1 MSAEP
6 WRRSGTPVAPR
17 LFVWQAWY
25 FGGLRLELRGRCG
38 TLETF
43 VDVRGTLATKRDP
56 CGAAAF
62 CVAGVVLWGPQ
73 AGFAWQVWY
82 FGDLCRC
89 PPNLGDEA
97 GPLWRRGF
105 LRGRRGTLGILR
117 LDLRGRCGTFEAFV
131 DVRGTL
137 ATKRDLCGAAAF
149 CVAGVVLWGPQA
161 GFAWQVWYFRDLCR
175 CPRNLGDEAGPL
187 WRRGFLR
194 GRRGTLGTSGWI
206 CVAGVVLWRP
216 L

>member
-17 LFVWQAWY
+17 LFAWRAWY
-25 FGGLRLELRGRCG
+25 FGDLRLDLRGRCG
-38 TLETF
+38 TFEAFVDVVRGTLAMKRGPCGAAAFCVAGVVLWGPQAGFAWQVWYFGDLCRCPRNLGDEAGPLWRCGFLRGRCGTFENF

-105 LRGRRGTLGILR
+105 LRGGRGTLG
-117 LDLRGRCGTFEAFV
+117 A
-131 DVRGTL
+131 
-137 ATKRDLCGAAAF
+137 
-149 CVAGVVLWGPQA
+149 
-161 GFAWQVWYFRDLCR
+161 
-175 CPRNLGDEAGPL
+175 
-187 WRRGFLR
+187 
-194 GRRGTLGTSGWI
+194 SGWI

>member
-6 WRRSGTPVAPR
+6 
-17 LFVWQAWY
+17 
-25 FGGLRLELRGRCG
+25 
-38 TLETF
+38 
-43 VDVRGTLATKRDP
+43 KRDP

-89 PPNLGDEA
+89 P
-97 GPLWRRGF
+97 
-105 LRGRRGTLGILR
+105 
-117 LDLRGRCGTFEAFV
+117 
-131 DVRGTL
+131 
-137 ATKRDLCGAAAF
+137 
-149 CVAGVVLWGPQA
+149 
-161 GFAWQVWYFRDLCR
+161 
-175 CPRNLGDEAGPL
+175 RNLGDEAGPL

-194 GRRGTLGTSGWI
+194 GRRGTLGNSGWI
-206 CVAGVVLWRP
+206 CVAGVVLSGP

>member
-6 WRRSGTPVAPR
+6 WLRSGTPVAPR
-17 LFVWQAWY
+17 LFAWQAWY
-25 FGGLRLELRGRCG
+25 FGDLRLDLRGRCG

-43 VDVRGTLATKRDP
+43 VDVRRTLATKRDP

-73 AGFAWQVWY
+73 ARFAWQVWY
-82 FGDLCRC
+82 FGDLW
-89 PPNLGDEA
+89 NLGDEA

-105 LRGRRGTLGILR
+105 LRGRRGTLG
-117 LDLRGRCGTFEAFV
+117 TSA
-131 DVRGTL
+131 
-137 ATKRDLCGAAAF
+137 CGAAAF

-161 GFAWQVWYFRDLCR
+161 RFAWQVWYFRDLCR
-175 CPRNLGDEAGPL
+175 CPRNLGDEVGPL

>member
-25 FGGLRLELRGRCG
+25 FGGLRLDLRGRCG
-38 TLETF
+38 TLEAF

-105 LRGRRGTLGILR
+105 LRGRRGALG
-117 LDLRGRCGTFEAFV
+117 A
-131 DVRGTL
+131 
-137 ATKRDLCGAAAF
+137 
-149 CVAGVVLWGPQA
+149 
-161 GFAWQVWYFRDLCR
+161 
-175 CPRNLGDEAGPL
+175 
-187 WRRGFLR
+187 
-194 GRRGTLGTSGWI
+194 SGWI
-206 CVAGVVLWRP
+206 CVAGVVLSRP

>member
-17 LFVWQAWY
+17 LFAWQAWY
-25 FGGLRLELRGRCG
+25 FGDLRLDLRGRCG

-43 VDVRGTLATKRDP
+43 VDVRGTLANP

-89 PPNLGDEA
+89 PRNLGDEA
-97 GPLWRRGF
+97 VWRRGF
-105 LRGRRGTLGILR
+105 LRGRRGTLG
-117 LDLRGRCGTFEAFV
+117 TS
-131 DVRGTL
+131 
-137 ATKRDLCGAAAF
+137 AAF
-149 CVAGVVLWGPQA
+149 CVAGVGLWEPQA

-194 GRRGTLGTSGWI
+194 GRRVTLGTSGWI

>member
-6 WRRSGTPVAPR
+6 WRRSGTPVVPR
-17 LFVWQAWY
+17 LFAWQAWY
-25 FGGLRLELRGRCG
+25 FGDLTLDLRGRCG

-82 FGDLCRC
+82 FRDLCRC
-89 PPNLGDEA
+89 PRNLGDEA
-97 GPLWRRGF
+97 GPPRLFAWQACYFGD
-105 LRGRRGTLGILR
+105 LR
-117 LDLRGRCGTFEAFV
+117 LDLRGRCGTLEAFV

-137 ATKRDLCGAAAF
+137 ATTAAF

-187 WRRGFLR
+187 
-194 GRRGTLGTSGWI
+194 
-206 CVAGVVLWRP
+206 
-216 L
+216 

>member
-17 LFVWQAWY
+17 LFVWQPWY
-25 FGGLRLELRGRCG
+25 FGDLRLDLRGRCG
-38 TLETF
+38 AFETF
-43 VDVRGTLATKRDP
+43 VDVRGTLATKRGP

-89 PPNLGDEA
+89 P
-97 GPLWRRGF
+97 
-105 LRGRRGTLGILR
+105 
-117 LDLRGRCGTFEAFV
+117 
-131 DVRGTL
+131 
-137 ATKRDLCGAAAF
+137 
-149 CVAGVVLWGPQA
+149 
-161 GFAWQVWYFRDLCR
+161 
-175 CPRNLGDEAGPL
+175 RNLGDEAGPL
-187 WRRGFLR
+187 WRRGFLC

-206 CVAGVVLWRP
+206 CVAGVVLSRP

>member
-6 WRRSGTPVAPR
+6 WRRSGAPVAPR

-25 FGGLRLELRGRCG
+25 FGDLRLDLRGRCGTLETFVDVRGTLATKRDPCGAAAFCVAGVVLWGPQAGFAWQVWYFRGLCRCPRNLGDEAGPRLFAWQAWYFGDLRLDLRGRCG

-89 PPNLGDEA
+89 PRTLGDEA

-105 LRGRRGTLGILR
+105 LRGRRGTLG
-117 LDLRGRCGTFEAFV
+117 A
-131 DVRGTL
+131 
-137 ATKRDLCGAAAF
+137 
-149 CVAGVVLWGPQA
+149 
-161 GFAWQVWYFRDLCR
+161 
-175 CPRNLGDEAGPL
+175 
-187 WRRGFLR
+187 
-194 GRRGTLGTSGWI
+194 SGWI
-206 CVAGVVLWRP
+206 CVAGVVLSRP

>member
-17 LFVWQAWY
+17 LFAWQAWY
-25 FGGLRLELRGRCG
+25 FGDLRLDLRGRCG
-38 TLETF
+38 TLKTF
-43 VDVRGTLATKRDP
+43 VDVRRTLATKRDP

-82 FGDLCRC
+82 F
-89 PPNLGDEA
+89 
-97 GPLWRRGF
+97 RG
-105 LRGRRGTLGILR
+105 
-117 LDLRGRCGTFEAFV
+117 
-131 DVRGTL
+131 
-137 ATKRDLCGAAAF
+137 
-149 CVAGVVLWGPQA
+149 
-161 GFAWQVWYFRDLCR
+161 LCR

-194 GRRGTLGTSGWI
+194 GRHGTLGTSGWI
-206 CVAGVVLWRP
+206 CVAGVVLWICVAGVALMR
-216 L
+216 LADLQREAMFEATC

>member
-17 LFVWQAWY
+17 LFAWQAWY
-25 FGGLRLELRGRCG
+25 FGDLRLDLRGRCVTFEAFVDVRGTLATKRDPCGAAAFCVAGVVLYLRGRCG
-38 TLETF
+38 TFETF

-89 PPNLGDEA
+89 P
-97 GPLWRRGF
+97 
-105 LRGRRGTLGILR
+105 
-117 LDLRGRCGTFEAFV
+117 
-131 DVRGTL
+131 
-137 ATKRDLCGAAAF
+137 
-149 CVAGVVLWGPQA
+149 
-161 GFAWQVWYFRDLCR
+161 
-175 CPRNLGDEAGPL
+175 RNLGDEAGPL

-206 CVAGVVLWRP
+206 CVAGVVLSRP

>member
-17 LFVWQAWY
+17 LFAWQAWY
-25 FGGLRLELRGRCG
+25 FGDLRLDLRGRCG

-82 FGDLCRC
+82 FGTPDFVSGSFWVQFLKSF
-89 PPNLGDEA
+89 
-97 GPLWRRGF
+97 RRGYA
-105 LRGRRGTLGILR
+105 
-117 LDLRGRCGTFEAFV
+117 EA
-131 DVRGTL
+131 VR
-137 ATKRDLCGAAAF
+137 
-149 CVAGVVLWGPQA
+149 
-161 GFAWQVWYFRDLCR
+161 
-175 CPRNLGDEAGPL
+175 
-187 WRRGFLR
+187 
-194 GRRGTLGTSGWI
+194 
-206 CVAGVVLWRP
+206 
-216 L
+216 

>member
-17 LFVWQAWY
+17 LFAWQAWY
-25 FGGLRLELRGRCG
+25 FGDLRLDLCGRCD

-56 CGAAAF
+56 CGAVAF

-82 FGDLCRC
+82 FG
-89 PPNLGDEA
+89 
-97 GPLWRRGF
+97 
-105 LRGRRGTLGILR
+105 
-117 LDLRGRCGTFEAFV
+117 
-131 DVRGTL
+131 
-137 ATKRDLCGAAAF
+137 
-149 CVAGVVLWGPQA
+149 
-161 GFAWQVWYFRDLCR
+161 DLCR